1 MSLANGKTRDNNI
14 QSEDGIAFLQQM
26 LGQLAQVARGQK
38 EGMLTYLIDMAY
50 EEAGEALR
58 RRGHPIRSPVR
69 K

>member
-1 MSLANGKTRDNNI
+1 MSLGNGRAKDVYGQN
-14 QSEDGIAFLQQM
+14 EEGIAFLQQM
-26 LGQLAQVARGQK
+26 LGQLSQVARGQK

-58 RRGHPIRSPVR
+58 RRGHPVRSPTR